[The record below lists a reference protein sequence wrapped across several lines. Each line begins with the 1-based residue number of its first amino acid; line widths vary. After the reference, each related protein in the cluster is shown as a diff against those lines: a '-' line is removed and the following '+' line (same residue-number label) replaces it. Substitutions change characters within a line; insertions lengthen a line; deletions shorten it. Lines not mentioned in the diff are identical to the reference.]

1 MGQDDQVRQSAPSDL
16 TGAGS
21 DFQRLLAE
29 DIGKERRIFWS
40 EIAVG
45 AVIAFL
51 AFVYVIAW

>member
-1 MGQDDQVRQSAPSDL
+1 M

-29 DIGKERRIFWS
+29 DVGKEKRIFWS

-45 AVIAFL
+45 AVIALL
-51 AFVYVIAW
+51 AFVYVFAW

>member
-1 MGQDDQVRQSAPSDL
+1 M
-16 TGAGS
+16 TGADN

-29 DIGKERRIFWS
+29 DIGKEKRIFWS

-51 AFVYVIAW
+51 AFVYVVAW

>member
-1 MGQDDQVRQSAPSDL
+1 M
-16 TGAGS
+16 TGADS
-21 DFQRLLAE
+21 DFQRLLAQ
-29 DIGKERRIFWS
+29 DIGNEKRIFWS